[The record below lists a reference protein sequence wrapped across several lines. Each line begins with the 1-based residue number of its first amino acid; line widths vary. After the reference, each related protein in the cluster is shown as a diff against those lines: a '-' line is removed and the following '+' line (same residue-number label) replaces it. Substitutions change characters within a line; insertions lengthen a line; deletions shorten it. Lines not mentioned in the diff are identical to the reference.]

1 MSKLETLKF
10 ILWKRSGLHLHDA
23 LARYYLYLSNEE
35 IKLYENELD
44 QKSPETEF
52 QSWISSLFE
61 KLHHLIKNSP
71 VPESDYIEYGFQ
83 KIGQNFSYPVSEK
96 LK

>member
-10 ILWKRSGLHLHDA
+10 ILWKRSGLHLRDA

-44 QKSPETEF
+44 HLLETLGVEVELPF
-52 QSWISSLFE
+52 
-61 KLHHLIKNSP
+61 
-71 VPESDYIEYGFQ
+71 
-83 KIGQNFSYPVSEK
+83 
-96 LK
+96 